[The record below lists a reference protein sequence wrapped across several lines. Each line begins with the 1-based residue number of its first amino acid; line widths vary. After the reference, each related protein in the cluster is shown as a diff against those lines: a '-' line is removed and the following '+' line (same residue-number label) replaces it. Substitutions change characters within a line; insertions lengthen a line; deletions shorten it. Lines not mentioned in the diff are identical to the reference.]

1 MTDPI
6 ADMLTRIRNA
16 IMVNK
21 DTVEIPSSNMK
32 KAIADIMLA
41 EGFVSDVKLDQDDQ
55 RLSLTYSSMKR
66 ALKEIGRHILRLYRQ
81 FATHTRLLKYAGKGR
96 SVINGLKRISKPG
109 LRAYA
114 GVEDMP
120 KVLNG
125 LGIAVLSTNKGI
137 MTDKQAKAANV
148 GGEVLCYIW

>member
-21 DTVEIPSSNMK
+21 DTVEVPSSNMK
-32 KAIADIMLA
+32 KAIADILLE
-41 EGFVSDVKLDQDDQ
+41 EGYISDLKLVEDG
-55 RLSLTYSSMKR
+55 YSGK
-66 ALKEIGRHILRLYRQ
+66 LLI
-81 FATHTRLLKYAGKGR
+81 TLKYVGKKQ

-109 LRAYA
+109 LRSYS
-114 GVEDMP
+114 VLEVMH
-120 KVLNG
+120 KVLDG
-125 LGIAVLSTNKGI
+125 LGIAILSTNKGI
-137 MTDKQAKAANV
+137 MTDRKAKAANV

>member
-32 KAIADIMLA
+32 KAIADIMLK
-41 EGFVSDVKLDQDDQ
+41 EGYVSEVKLVEDGYNGK
-55 RLSLTYSSMKR
+55 LVLT
-66 ALKEIGRHILRLYRQ
+66 
-81 FATHTRLLKYAGKGR
+81 LKYVGKNR
-96 SVINGLKRISKPG
+96 SVINGLKRVSKPG
-109 LRAYA
+109 LRSYA
-114 GVEDMP
+114 GVENMP
-120 KVLNG
+120 KVFDG
-125 LGIAVLSTNKGI
+125 LGIAILSTNKGI

>member
-32 KAIADIMLA
+32 KAIADILLA
-41 EGFVSDVKLDQDDQ
+41 EGYVSDVKLVEDGYNGK
-55 RLSLTYSSMKR
+55 LVLT
-66 ALKEIGRHILRLYRQ
+66 
-81 FATHTRLLKYAGKGR
+81 LKYVGKNR
-96 SVINGLKRISKPG
+96 SVINGLKRVSKPG
-109 LRAYA
+109 LRSYA
-114 GVEDMP
+114 GVENMP
-120 KVLNG
+120 KVFDG
-125 LGIAVLSTNKGI
+125 LGIAILSTNKGI
-137 MTDKQAKAANV
+137 MTDRQAKAANV

>member
-21 DTVEIPSSNMK
+21 DTVEVPSSNMK
-32 KAIADIMLA
+32 KAIAKIMLD
-41 EGFVSDVKLDQDDQ
+41 EGYIADYKLVEDDHNGIIKI
-55 RLSLTYSSMKR
+55 T
-66 ALKEIGRHILRLYRQ
+66 
-81 FATHTRLLKYAGKGR
+81 LKYADKGN
-96 SVINGLKRISKPG
+96 SVINGLKRVSKPG
-109 LRAYA
+109 LRSYA
-114 GVEDMP
+114 GVENMP

-125 LGIAVLSTNKGI
+125 LGIAIVSTNKGI
-137 MTDKQAKAANV
+137 MTDRQAKAANV